1 MPTERQIQEAKDY
14 LLLRIEAEISA
25 KNNIEEYMVEAARKI
40 VAISNRYN
48 IPPRLFRFSANE
60 KLEEEVNE
68 VIRELKENIQ
78 YTTETLS
85 VYNREED
92 RDSRL
97 AWMNGKRY
105 GKTFKERNAEYVNRY
120 KFELEAAIAA
130 GLFLGKSSEE
140 TLASIRMNLSSPYN
154 NQDIKSS
161 FGKGLSATRIE
172 TKGISYGIGKSNS
185 AYNLITSTSRDSI
198 ASAWMWWY
206 GEQAIKRGATG
217 FYSYRGSS
225 YPCAICNDNAGVF
238 HPISEYFG
246 HYHPNCRCY
255 FVFV

>member
-1 MPTERQIQEAKDY
+1 MQDFLHRHKMSF

-92 RDSRL
+92 RDSIL

-105 GKTFKERNAEYVNRY
+105 GRK
-120 KFELEAAIAA
+120 L
-130 GLFLGKSSEE
+130 
-140 TLASIRMNLSSPYN
+140 
-154 NQDIKSS
+154 
-161 FGKGLSATRIE
+161 
-172 TKGISYGIGKSNS
+172 
-185 AYNLITSTSRDSI
+185 RD
-198 ASAWMWWY
+198 WREKP
-206 GEQAIKRGATG
+206 GG
-217 FYSYRGSS
+217 
-225 YPCAICNDNAGVF
+225 
-238 HPISEYFG
+238 
-246 HYHPNCRCY
+246 
-255 FVFV
+255 